1 MSFSE
6 GQAALTE
13 GLSTDGLSM
22 EEVRLKEEEE
32 RQAKLKKLEELQGQ
46 AEAGGNAAG
55 SKPKKSTEAD
65 EAGEIDVEDEV
76 MYAQAV
82 QEQQQ
87 EEDDD
92 DHDDSQK
99 MANPA
104 ISAAA
109 AAALSDPHKRLLIQ
123 VPVSPVSNQL
133 MPPPPPPQKRRKLS
147 AAALE
152 GANQTKPSA
161 KAASAHKG
169 KSMSASPTAG
179 VRDCSPAASG
189 SVSETSTTTMPLVD
203 HKTWGQCISILALKF
218 GDATAGDLFKTPDT
232 LQKENQNAKWN
243 AEAVKQKPWLLHLE
257 KALSGDAAVKL
268 TDQSFKSAITSAKKV
283 NAKVDKKLEY
293 ETESNSQKLFS
304 VRTTKLRTVLEAV
317 KDLRSSVFSSLKQS
331 NLDPESLRIAIE
343 KVQTPFQELNDG
355 KLVGFPEHWVQALVF
370 SLN

>member
-1 MSFSE
+1 MSLAE
-6 GQAALTE
+6 GQAALTQ

-22 EEVRLKEEEE
+22 EEVRLKQEEE
-32 RQAKLKKLEELQGQ
+32 RQAKLKKQAELQGQ
-46 AEAGGNAAG
+46 AEADDGNAAG
-55 SKPKKSTEAD
+55 SKQKKGTEGD

-92 DHDDSQK
+92 DSQK
-99 MANPA
+99 TATPA
-104 ISAAA
+104 ISAAT

-123 VPVSPVSNQL
+123 VPVSNQM

-161 KAASAHKG
+161 KAALAHKG
-169 KSMSASPTAG
+169 KSMSASPKAG
-179 VRDCSPAASG
+179 ARDCSPAASG

-203 HKTWGQCISILALKF
+203 HKTWGQCISIMALKF
-218 GDATAGDLFKTPDT
+218 GDATPGDLFKTPDK
-232 LQKENQNAKWN
+232 LQKENQKAKWN

-257 KALSGDAAVKL
+257 KALTGDASVKL

-293 ETESNSQKLFS
+293 DTESNSQKLFS
-304 VRTTKLRTVLEAV
+304 VRITKLRAVLEAV